1 MNDDD
6 SGVSPD
12 EQARWERLAR
22 YIAGECSADEADVVR
37 RQLLEDP
44 VQGALF
50 RALADRPRPVAPATI
65 GVDVEQAL
73 RRVRTRLAA
82 NHRRPIA
89 KPAAAWRVPA
99 LAAAAVVVVAV
110 GALLSRSRSGDRAIP
125 RVAAARTF
133 TAPIG
138 ARDSVRLPDG
148 SRVLLGPGS
157 VLTVA
162 AAYGAPDRDV
172 SVSGD
177 ALLEVRHDPAHPFTV
192 RTATALIRD
201 VGTTFSV
208 HEGAN
213 GEVRVV
219 VTTGAVLLRAASH
232 ADSGVVLHGG
242 DAGTL
247 SARGA
252 AVARSGGASADDLAW
267 TSGQL
272 VFREAPLDEVAAEL
286 RRWYGIELRVDDPAL
301 ASRHLT
307 ASFSGDPAKQ
317 VVQVIALAV
326 GAQAAWH
333 GDTVVMRR

>member
-1 MNDDD
+1 MSDDD
-6 SGVSPD
+6 SGVPPE

-22 YIAGECSADEADVVR
+22 YIAGECSADEEDVMR

-50 RALADRPRPVAPATI
+50 RALADRPRPIAPAT
-65 GVDVEQAL
+65 GVDVEEAL
-73 RRVRTRLAA
+73 RRVRARVASD
-82 NHRRPIA
+82 NHLPIA
-89 KPAAAWRVPA
+89 KPTAAWRVPA

-110 GALLSRSRSGDRAIP
+110 GALLSRSRSGDRAGP
-125 RVAAARTF
+125 RVAAARIF

-148 SRVLLGPGS
+148 SRILLGPGS

-162 AAYGAPDRDV
+162 AAYGSPDRDV

-192 RTATALIRD
+192 HTATALIRD

-208 HEGAN
+208 HDGAN
-213 GEVRVV
+213 GVVRVV
-219 VTTGAVLLRAASH
+219 VTAGAVLLRASSH
-232 ADSGVVLHGG
+232 PDTGVVLRGG
-242 DAGTL
+242 FAGTL
-247 SARGA
+247 SEGGV

-267 TSGQL
+267 TNGQL

-307 ASFSGDPAKQ
+307 ATFSGDPAKQ

-326 GAQAAWH
+326 GAQVAWQ